1 VTQRTLLALTVAAAI
16 GIVALSLAPG
26 WVVHIRHQGGHGL
39 TEIGTVW
46 NAWQG
51 RAWPVLPI
59 GVAAAAL
66 SGALATAMLL
76 GRARVA
82 TNFVA
87 AGSVIALALFVAALV
102 PLDRTGYASRVV
114 ITPAWPAFTA
124 VGLALAMVAAA
135 AASAGLGR
143 RALFALVAAGIVLVV
158 AAYGIRVV
166 ALNLAEGDPRSFRP
180 GTYVRAAAGGQP
192 AATLVIGDDSYR
204 VDGRWS
210 GTFEGRGLVVV
221 LTADPACPNERGSYR
236 IFPAGE
242 DAIRWNTI
250 VDLCADGERAADL
263 TRGTWEPAE

>member
-1 VTQRTLLALTVAAAI
+1 MTQRTLLVLTVAAAI
-16 GIVALSLAPG
+16 GILALSLAAG
-26 WVVHIRHQGGHGL
+26 WVVHVRHQGGHGL
-39 TEIGTVW
+39 TEIGAVW

-66 SGALATAMLL
+66 SGALAAVVLL

-82 TNFVA
+82 PIFVA

-114 ITPAWPAFTA
+114 ITPAWPAFA
-124 VGLALAMVAAA
+124 ALGLALAMVAAA
-135 AASAGLGR
+135 AVSAGLER
-143 RALFALVAAGIVLVV
+143 RALAALVAAAIVLV
-158 AAYGIRVV
+158 AAGYATRVV

-180 GTYVRAAAGGQP
+180 GTYVREAAAGEP
-192 AATLVIGDDSYR
+192 ATTLVIGDDSYR

-221 LTADPACPNERGSYR
+221 LTADPACPDARGSYR
-236 IFPAGE
+236 IFPAGD

-263 TRGTWEPAE
+263 TRGTWVPAQ